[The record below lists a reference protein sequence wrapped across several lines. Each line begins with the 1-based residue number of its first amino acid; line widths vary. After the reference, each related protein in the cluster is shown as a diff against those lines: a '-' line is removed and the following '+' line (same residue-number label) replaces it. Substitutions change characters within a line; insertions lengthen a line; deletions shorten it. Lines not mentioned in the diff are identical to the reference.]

1 MVRLL
6 ISLKLKSE
14 FLMLNGELYL
24 RVLFFL
30 LASDKC
36 NGLMVWVQSTAHVPV
51 CLIKGR
57 LNVLVI

>member
-1 MVRLL
+1 
-6 ISLKLKSE
+6 
-14 FLMLNGELYL
+14 MLNGELYL